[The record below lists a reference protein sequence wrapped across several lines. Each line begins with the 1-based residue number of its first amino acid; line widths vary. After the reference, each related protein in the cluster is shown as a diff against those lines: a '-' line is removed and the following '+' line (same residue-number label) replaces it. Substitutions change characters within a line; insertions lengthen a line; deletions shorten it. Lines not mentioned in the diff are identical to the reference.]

1 MKKYIV
7 NLINYYKLKKH
18 RLANEF
24 IFFNDPIKDQDVFIN
39 IVNNIINF
47 KHKKNKV
54 LLIFL
59 NCKKDVLKEFK
70 DIDLVNSHYINNNK
84 GFSIYC
90 IKS

>member
-1 MKKYIV
+1 M
-7 NLINYYKLKKH
+7 KLKFDFLKF
-18 RLANEF
+18 NSDCF
-24 IFFNDPIKDQDVFIN
+24 FFNDPIKDQDVFIN